1 MVIVKAFF
9 TSSGL
14 ALGDSR
20 SAPPLFNT
28 DAKIIQRMGPMLQR
42 VLIVDPQPAAAR
54 LLSELMRDIARSQI
68 CIAETRQKAMRLAE
82 GFDPQIIFA
91 DLGPAPVDGVALTR
105 ELRRSTLACR
115 YAPVIMV
122 TGQATAGGILA
133 ARDAGVHEF
142 LRRPFTLKD
151 LLRRLEAV
159 TLRQRDWVEAVGY
172 VGPDRRRFNSGDY
185 SGALKRR
192 SDTRATP
199 DSERLAQAVKILR
212 SAIAAIGSD
221 PSQAMRSMQAQVT
234 DLRKCGM
241 SVADLKL
248 TTAAIDFG
256 RYLDEIERKGPPYD
270 AAQLSHKAG
279 ALLAYMPKDEPVPA

>member
-1 MVIVKAFF
+1 M
-9 TSSGL
+9 
-14 ALGDSR
+14 
-20 SAPPLFNT
+20 FNT
-28 DAKIIQRMGPMLQR
+28 DAKIIQRMAPMLQR
-42 VLIVDPQPAAAR
+42 VLIVDPQPVGAR
-54 LLSELMRDIARSQI
+54 LLTELMRDIARSQI
-68 CIAETRQKAMRLAE
+68 CLADTRQKAMRLADS
-82 GFDPQIIFA
+82 FDPQIIFA
-91 DLGPAPVDGVALTR
+91 DLGPAPVDGVAFTR
-105 ELRRSTLACR
+105 ELRRSNFACR

-142 LRRPFTLKD
+142 LRKPFTLKD

-212 SAIAAIGSD
+212 SAINAVGSD

-241 SVADLKL
+241 SVADLRL

-270 AAQLSHKAG
+270 AEQLSQRAG
-279 ALLAYMPKDEPVPA
+279 ALLAYMPKESLVPA